1 MGTSQAEVAALEDL
15 VGKPDDDGLV
25 TVAPTVVPPPTEV
38 TLPLGLWSPVEPLRD
53 TAVVRELNG
62 YDEEAMASAKNL
74 GASMQIM
81 LERAVVSIG
90 GKKATAADVEE
101 LCLGDRWELLLGIRR
116 VTWGEEIETVSMC
129 PHCRTSSELEVPV
142 SDIPRHDVADKI
154 TGRRFSI
161 SLSRGDG
168 TFKHIP
174 GDVHRKMLQDKFTS
188 AADLVTATIF
198 GCAEEIPGTLVV
210 TVETIKAMTL
220 RDRRAVIQGLNKHN
234 IGPDT
239 DSVPVT
245 CETCGE
251 EYTLA
256 LTAGALFPF

>member
-1 MGTSQAEVAALEDL
+1 MGTSQAEVAALENL
-15 VGKPDDDGLV
+15 VGKSDDDGLV

-62 YDEEAMASAKNL
+62 YDEEAMAQAKSL

-90 GKKATAADVEE
+90 GKKATPADMEE

-116 VTWGEEIETVSMC
+116 VTWGDEIETSATC
-129 PHCRTSSELEVPV
+129 PHCRTTSEIEVPV
-142 SDIPRHDVADKI
+142 SEIPRQEVSDKI

-161 SLSRGDG
+161 LLSKGEG

-174 GDVHRKMLQDKFTS
+174 GDVHRRMLQDKFTS
-188 AADLVTATIF
+188 AADIVTATIL

-210 TVETIKAMTL
+210 TAESVKAMSL

-239 DSVPVT
+239 DNVPVI
-245 CETCGE
+245 CEACGE
-251 EYTLA
+251 EHTLA

>member
-1 MGTSQAEVAALEDL
+1 MGTSQADVAALEDL

-62 YDEEAMASAKNL
+62 YDEEAMAQAKSL

-90 GKKATAADVEE
+90 GQKVAPSDMEE

-116 VTWGEEIETVSMC
+116 VTWGEEIETVSTC
-129 PHCRTSSELEVPV
+129 PRCHTTSDLEILV
-142 SDIPRHDVADKI
+142 SDIPRNNVSDKV

-161 SLSRGDG
+161 TLSKGEG

-188 AADLVTATIF
+188 AADLVTATIL
-198 GCAEEIPGTLVV
+198 GCAEEIPGTVV
-210 TVETIKAMTL
+210 ITQETIKAMSL
-220 RDRRAVIQGLNKHN
+220 RDRRSVIQGLNKHN